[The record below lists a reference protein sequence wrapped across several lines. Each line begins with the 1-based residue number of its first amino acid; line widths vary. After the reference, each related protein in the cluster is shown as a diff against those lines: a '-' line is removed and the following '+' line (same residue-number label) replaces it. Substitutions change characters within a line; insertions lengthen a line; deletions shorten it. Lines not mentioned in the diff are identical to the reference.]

1 VGVICLC
8 KKFAICSEL
17 QTSGDAPRAALYY
30 SPQKN
35 RENRIMGSKS
45 EATKRGMKAKADT
58 GKLSLYPL
66 SVEDAL
72 RAAARTGRAAPTKSG
87 QANRKRKKRAT
98 SA

>member
-8 KKFAICSEL
+8 KKFAVCSEL
-17 QTSGDAPRAALYY
+17 QISGDTPRPALYY
-30 SPQKN
+30 STQKN

-45 EATKRGMKAKADT
+45 EATKHGMKAKADT

-72 RAAARTGRAAPTKSG
+72 RAAAKTGRVTPAKPKRSNQKS
-87 QANRKRKKRAT
+87 KKRAA
-98 SA
+98 SP